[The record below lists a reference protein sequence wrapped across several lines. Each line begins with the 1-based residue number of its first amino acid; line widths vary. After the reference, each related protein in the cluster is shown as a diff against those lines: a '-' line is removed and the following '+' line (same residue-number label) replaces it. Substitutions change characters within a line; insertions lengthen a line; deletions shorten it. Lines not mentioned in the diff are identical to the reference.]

1 MSATDDIDNG
11 NVTENHEID
20 MTDATTGEEP
30 TMTDTE
36 SKEHEDDT
44 TADAVDAATDGQ
56 AAEPIADQSAVAD
69 DAATDAAAEPA
80 HPAEQVQFSIVFD
93 DDDEHDDVADL
104 ADVSVAADGVTDA
117 GVADASAASAA
128 GSAVA
133 DSADGAGAGEGE
145 DDGVAAEGAA
155 TVASHDSVAAENAA
169 KVAQTLSLGK
179 KASAAASGTAN
190 ADKNTVKAP
199 AALRLSERLDKEL
212 GGNAADKV
220 LLKSYPSLALNK
232 VTVTDGKTGHNTLD
246 RVSADF
252 YAGHIYAVKVESDDE
267 RVALL
272 SVMTGM
278 TRPNDGAVMN
288 KSLNVLEIEPGELRG
303 HRLGIIPQRYAV
315 RADLNAEQNVLYAMN
330 ASGRTFLK
338 PKPVIARELLQR
350 VGFDSE
356 TPNTAVGKLPLV
368 QQRLVAIARA
378 ISCDAEV
385 IIADEP
391 TGGLDADESV
401 AVLKTL
407 IGLTHGDPK
416 RCVIVVTGD
425 DEVAEVAERVTYLS
439 D

>member
-1 MSATDDIDNG
+1 MSKDELTTDENATGKD
-11 NVTENHEID
+11 T
-20 MTDATTGEEP
+20 

-36 SKEHEDDT
+36 STADTQAEHGDAESAAAGQVNDTTAGQSTDSVDDQSQTDQDDT
-44 TADAVDAATDGQ
+44 TSPADA
-56 AAEPIADQSAVAD
+56 I
-69 DAATDAAAEPA
+69 
-80 HPAEQVQFSIVFD
+80 QFSIVFD
-93 DDDEHDDVADL
+93 DDDTDETVTADL
-104 ADVSVAADGVTDA
+104 AEPSAVSDAIAD
-117 GVADASAASAA
+117 AASAA
-128 GSAVA
+128 NDGESDETAAESASASVESSAESGTA
-133 DSADGAGAGEGE
+133 DTAQRGIAQQDN
-145 DDGVAAEGAA
+145 VAA
-155 TVASHDSVAAENAA
+155 DNAA

-179 KASAAASGTAN
+179 NAAASSKSVAGARIETA
-190 ADKNTVKAP
+190 AP
-199 AALRLSERLDKEL
+199 ASLRLSERLDKEL

-232 VTVTDGKTGHNTLD
+232 VTVTDGKTGHNMID

-252 YAGHIYAVKVESDDE
+252 YAGHLYAVRVESNDE

-278 TRPNDGAVMN
+278 MRPHDGAVMN

-303 HRLGIIPQRYAV
+303 HRIGVIPQRYAV
-315 RADLNAEQNVLYAMN
+315 RADLNAEQNVLYAMD

-338 PKPVIARELLQR
+338 PKPVIARELLHR

-356 TPNTAVGKLPLV
+356 TPNAGVGKLPAV

-391 TGGLDADESV
+391 TGGLDADDSV

-416 RCVIVVTGD
+416 RCVIIITGS
-425 DEVAEVAERVTYLS
+425 DEVAEVAERVTYVNA
-439 D
+439 